1 MNHRGTETMKRRRHS
16 ITSGRPLGI
25 ISLTL
30 VLLVMAGAG
39 RQREPSPQAV
49 REQVRAYRQKHDVA
63 IVRTLAEFLSLP
75 NVASDRENI
84 EKNARWILREFER
97 RGIRGELLRV
107 GDSPPVVYGEQ
118 LVPGARRTV
127 VFYVHYDGQPVDPSQ
142 WATDPWTPVLRDN
155 PLEQGGR
162 LIEWSALRSPVPG
175 EWRLY
180 ARSASDDKS
189 PLIALLTALDALR
202 AAEIPLSVNIKFFLE
217 GEEEAGSPHLA
228 DLIRRYAD
236 RLTADVWLLC
246 DGPVHQTR
254 RPQVYFGARGIAD
267 LELTVYGPIRPLHS
281 GHYGNWAP
289 NPAVLLSHL
298 LVSMRTPEGRIQIP
312 GFYDDVRPLTE
323 REKQA
328 LADVPH
334 SDAPLRNDIG
344 VAWTEGSGKKLNELI
359 MAPALNVRGIQAGH
373 VGETAQNAI
382 PTEAR
387 ASIDFRLVP
396 DQTPEGVRRRV
407 EDHIRR
413 QGFYIVSET
422 PDLSLRRR
430 YPRIVKLEWGPG
442 YPPARTSM
450 DAPVS
455 QALLRLLAD
464 ALGTPIIALPTLGGS
479 VPMYLFLDV
488 LRTPVIGVPIVNHD
502 NNQHGANE
510 NLRLQNLWDG
520 IEMFAVLLAGLGRAF

>member
-1 MNHRGTETMKRRRHS
+1 MKRLRRS
-16 ITSGRPLGI
+16 VASRRALGI
-25 ISLTL
+25 VSLAL
-30 VLLVMAGAG
+30 VLLAPAGA
-39 RQREPSPQAV
+39 RQQREPDPQAV
-49 REQVRAYRQKHDVA
+49 RAQVRAYRQRHDAA

-75 NVASDRENI
+75 NVASDREKI
-84 EKNARWILREFER
+84 EENARWILREFER

-107 GDSPPVVYGEQ
+107 GDSPPVVYGE
-118 LVPGARRTV
+118 LVVPGARRTV

-142 WATDPWTPVLRDN
+142 WATAPWTPVLRDK
-155 PLEQGGR
+155 PLEQGGQV
-162 LIEWSALRSPVPG
+162 IEWSTLRSPVPG

-180 ARSASDDKS
+180 ARSASDDKA
-189 PLIALLTALDALR
+189 PLIALLAALDALR
-202 AAEIPLSVNIKFFLE
+202 AADIPLSVNIKFFLE

-228 DLIRRYAD
+228 DLIRASAE
-236 RLTADVWLLC
+236 RLKADVWLLC

-254 RPQVYFGARGIAD
+254 RMQVYFGARGIVD

-298 LVSMRTPEGRIQIP
+298 LASMRTSDGRISIP

-323 REKQA
+323 REKRA
-328 LADVPH
+328 LAEAPDV
-334 SDAPLRNDIG
+334 DAVLRNDVG
-344 VAWTEGSGKKLNELI
+344 VAWSEGEGKKLVELI
-359 MAPALNVRGIQAGH
+359 MAPALNVRGLRAGH
-373 VGETAQNAI
+373 VGMTAQNAI
-382 PTEAR
+382 PTEAT

-407 EDHIRR
+407 EEHIRR

-422 PDLSLRRR
+422 PDLSLRQRH
-430 YPRIVKLEWGPG
+430 PRIVTLEWGPG

-455 QALLRLLAD
+455 QAVIRLLTD
-464 ALGTPIIALPTLGGS
+464 ALGTPIVALPTLGGS

-488 LRTPVIGVPIVNHD
+488 LKTPVIGVPIVNHD

-520 IEMFAVLLAGLGRAF
+520 IEMFAVLLAALGHAF